1 MVEPNST
8 NKDRY
13 SISFNMNVK
22 YLNHTPEG
30 RHGSPQGFHP
40 DELCFDIDN
49 NGKLIH
55 KLSE

>member
-22 YLNHTPEG
+22 YLNHSPEG
-30 RHGSPQGFHP
+30 RVGTPQGFHP